1 MNGLIHFQLVN
12 QPVEMPIFNA
22 NSLVMLLDLERIII
36 SKRFD
41 KIMNQD
47 IEAAKTFFSLKDDH
61 EN

>member
-1 MNGLIHFQLVN
+1 MNGLINFELVN
-12 QPVEMPIFNA
+12 QPAEMAIFNA